1 MKKTILIVTPHLS
14 TGGCPQVVLNKIE
27 LLKETYNLICIEW
40 ECIAW
45 AFVVQ
50 RNKIIN
56 HMGDKFYSLGQNKE
70 YELFNIIEDHKPD
83 IISMEEFPEF
93 FMPDHIT
100 KRLYSKSR
108 KYEIFE
114 TTHNSSFQPSEKR
127 FFPDKF
133 IFVCAFNALKYNI
146 FDIPY
151 EVIEYPVDQKEKH
164 QLVSQQELGFDPE
177 WKHVVNVGLFTPGKN
192 QGYGFE
198 MCRLL
203 EQYKIKFHFVG
214 NQAGNFEHYWKPL
227 MDNKPDNCVV
237 WGERADVSTF
247 LKASDLFLFT
257 SIYELNP
264 ISLKEALEY
273 DLPIMMHNLD
283 VYCGKYNENKNF
295 TMLTGDLETDCKN
308 LVSILNP
315 SKFDVSTN
323 LNIKLVHL
331 LLNPEFQADI
341 PTEKWESTMKKQNKS
356 IECFSKIK
364 DYFTSYHQIWSNVNR
379 TELPRETCLHPEIID
394 DSLELKNNPPVLSY
408 GHYGAYVAHKRGVL
422 EHFTEDVDVLIII
435 EGDVITDLSPNEFYD
450 KIIEGYSFGIRKDAK
465 LITLSGPCYFSGGN
479 WGEMEKNY
487 GNWLKVPHF
496 LLGSTYMI
504 FKSHRES
511 IIQDYHNRGWHSPD
525 FWLAWTYHDKIPIF
539 SSKEKIVYQ
548 DEGFSLLDYVEK

>member
-1 MKKTILIVTPHLS
+1 
-14 TGGCPQVVLNKIE
+14 
-27 LLKETYNLICIEW
+27 
-40 ECIAW
+40 
-45 AFVVQ
+45 
-50 RNKIIN
+50 
-56 HMGDKFYSLGQNKE
+56 
-70 YELFNIIEDHKPD
+70 
-83 IISMEEFPEF
+83 
-93 FMPDHIT
+93 
-100 KRLYSKSR
+100 
-108 KYEIFE
+108 
-114 TTHNSSFQPSEKR
+114 
-127 FFPDKF
+127 
-133 IFVCAFNALKYNI
+133 
-146 FDIPY
+146 
-151 EVIEYPVDQKEKH
+151 
-164 QLVSQQELGFDPE
+164 
-177 WKHVVNVGLFTPGKN
+177 
-192 QGYGFE
+192 
-198 MCRLL
+198 
-203 EQYKIKFHFVG
+203 
-214 NQAGNFEHYWKPL
+214 
-227 MDNKPDNCVV
+227 
-237 WGERADVSTF
+237 
-247 LKASDLFLFT
+247 
-257 SIYELNP
+257 
-264 ISLKEALEY
+264 
-273 DLPIMMHNLD
+273 MMHNLD

-315 SKFDVSTN
+315 SKFDVPTN

>member
-1 MKKTILIVTPHLS
+1 MKKTILIITPHLS

-50 RNKIIN
+50 RNKIMN

-100 KRLYSKSR
+100 KRLYSKDR

-164 QLVSQQELGFDPE
+164 QLISQQELGFDPE

-214 NQAGNFEHYWKPL
+214 NQAGNFEHYWKPI
-227 MDNKPDNCVV
+227 MDNKPDNCVI
-237 WGERADVSTF
+237 WGERSDVSTF

-295 TMLTGDLETDCKN
+295 TMLTGDLGTDCNN
-308 LVSILNP
+308 LISILNP
-315 SKFDVSTN
+315 PKFEVPEN
-323 LNIKLVHL
+323 LNIKLVHIL
-331 LLNPEFQADI
+331 LDPNHPEYI
-341 PTEKWESTMKKQNKS
+341 PLDSWKSTIDKQNFS
-356 IECFSKIK
+356 IQCWEKIK
-364 DYFTSYHQIWSNVNR
+364 HKFTSYIPRYSIVNR
-379 TELPRETCLHPEIID
+379 TELPVENCKDPDIVNPSKEF
-394 DSLELKNNPPVLSY
+394 KNEPPVLTY
-408 GHYGAYVAHKRGVL
+408 GHYGAYKAHTQGIY
-422 EHFTEDVDVLIII
+422 ENFDENVDLLIIV
-435 EGDVITDLSPNEFYD
+435 EGDSYTDLSADEFYNKVIESYNLAK
-450 KIIEGYSFGIRKDAK
+450 KINGK
-465 LITLSGPCYFSGGN
+465 LISFAGPCYMSGGE
-479 WGEMEKNY
+479 WWTMSKEHGD
-487 GNWLKVPHF
+487 WLEVPHF
-496 LLGSTYMI
+496 LMGTAYSIM
-504 FKSHRES
+504 KSERENMFYN
-511 IIQDYHNRGWHSPD
+511 IKNTGWHSPD
-525 FWLAWTYHDKIPIF
+525 FWLSWNYHAKSKILV
-539 SSKEKIVYQ
+539 SKEKIVNQ
-548 DEGFSLLDYVEK
+548 KEGYSVLDYLEK